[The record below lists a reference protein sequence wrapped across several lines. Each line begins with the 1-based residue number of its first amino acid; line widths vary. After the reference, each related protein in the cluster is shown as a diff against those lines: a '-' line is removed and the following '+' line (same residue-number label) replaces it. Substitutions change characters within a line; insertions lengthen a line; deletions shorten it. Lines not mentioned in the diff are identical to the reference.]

1 MPNAQ
6 RQSDG
11 YMKKFC
17 VSCFY
22 LAVVALLKVHAFAGT
37 DIHFEFNPAI
47 PGTPTIDTM
56 ELERQ
61 VQDILDLNGPYISN
75 SFALA
80 NITGYP
86 VGKATLGG
94 FPHFQAGVA
103 MGAGF
108 TNMKYFD
115 KNDPASNDGSLPG
128 ISANPVLHLGF
139 GLTERTDI
147 ICKLFLFNSVFISSD
162 VGVDEAKLSDFT
174 VFSIGAK
181 LRYNIIPRQLLIP
194 FIFNFGGVTISL
206 GGDMMY
212 GDIKVH
218 GTYDTDFENIDVDLD
233 GAGGNPPVNVAT
245 QFSGDYDSRVVWGIV
260 SATVQALAYFDIM
273 YFFSLYT
280 GVGLTGNMGY
290 FKVEFDGVGD
300 LSSNDPA
307 YSGAGG
313 VNPIGTMTFLSKNSY
328 VPYYIVPTYV
338 IGLEINLFVLKLTV
352 ETMVN
357 LYNREDVNAQAGIRV
372 QI

>member
-194 FIFNFGGVTISL
+194 FTSNFGGVTISL

-212 GDIKVH
+212 GDIRVH
-218 GTYDTDFENIDVDLD
+218 GLRSISRISMLIFRW
-233 GAGGNPPVNVAT
+233 GGRQPACQCAT
-245 QFSGDYDSRVVWGIV
+245 QFRRLR
-260 SATVQALAYFDIM
+260 SAWCGASYRRLQCLRISTLCFLRRALD
-273 YFFSLYT
+273 
-280 GVGLTGNMGY
+280 
-290 FKVEFDGVGD
+290 
-300 LSSNDPA
+300 
-307 YSGAGG
+307 
-313 VNPIGTMTFLSKNSY
+313 
-328 VPYYIVPTYV
+328 
-338 IGLEINLFVLKLTV
+338 
-352 ETMVN
+352 
-357 LYNREDVNAQAGIRV
+357 
-372 QI
+372 